1 MDEHWLVHVLNTMW
15 IKKEKSDFEINV
27 VALRLEA
34 MGYTSTVHDKEPIA
48 FLYLT
53 LNGECYFTIGWL

>member
-1 MDEHWLVHVLNTMW
+1 MDEHWLAHVLSTMW
-15 IKKEKSDFEINV
+15 IRREKSDFEISV
-27 VALRLEA
+27 LSLRLEA

-53 LNGECYFTIGWL
+53 LNGERYCTIGWL